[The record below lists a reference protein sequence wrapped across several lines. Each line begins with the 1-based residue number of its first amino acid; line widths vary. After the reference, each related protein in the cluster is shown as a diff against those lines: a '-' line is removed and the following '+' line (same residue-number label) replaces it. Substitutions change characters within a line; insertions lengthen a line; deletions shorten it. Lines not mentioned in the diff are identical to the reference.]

1 MLGHSS
7 LDVETCHR
15 RTLID
20 NVSLVTPALMGK
32 ISRLAVDLGHEVA
45 RRKPGAGLSG
55 RVDWLVVE
63 TDVEPPTDVRLLRD
77 AWKTGLACIR
87 RSCRLRFPG
96 SWKIVWPWV

>member
-15 RTLID
+15 RRLID

-45 RRKPGAGLSG
+45 RNA
-55 RVDWLVVE
+55 
-63 TDVEPPTDVRLLRD
+63 
-77 AWKTGLACIR
+77 
-87 RSCRLRFPG
+87 
-96 SWKIVWPWV
+96 

>member
-63 TDVEPPTDVRLLRD
+63 TDVEPPTDVRLL
-77 AWKTGLACIR
+77 
-87 RSCRLRFPG
+87 
-96 SWKIVWPWV
+96 